1 MEQKFNSFVIFAAMR
16 TGSNFLE
23 QSLNAVEGI
32 TSHGEAFNP
41 VFIAYPNHKTLLG
54 MTMAERDATP
64 MALWDQV
71 RAAPGLNGFRYFPDH
86 DPRVLDAIL
95 ADKDCAKI
103 ILNRNPLESYTSLK
117 IARETGQWKLKD
129 ARRLKSA
136 KAEFDAAEFSEHLAQ
151 LQEFQLRVLSALQK
165 TGQTA
170 FYLDY
175 EDIGDAE
182 VLRGLV
188 SFLGLEGAKVSP
200 TRSMVPQNP
209 VPILQK
215 VSNPEVMARSL
226 AQLDRFDL
234 TRTPNFEPRRGP
246 SVPGFI
252 AAKGAAL
259 LFMPLPSGP
268 TAIVERWLASLG
280 ADNAKGVI
288 TGFTQSSLRDWMRS
302 HGGTHRRFTV
312 LRHPVARA
320 HRAFCDL
327 VLSGEFPEFTDHLQ
341 RGYNLNLTP
350 HGAELPVADHRA
362 GFVQFLRFAKS
373 SLNGQT
379 SLRVNPLWASQSA
392 LVAGFSGFAAPDMV
406 IREEDLAE
414 DLAGLCRKV
423 GARWVPLADLPA
435 PDIARLSEIYG
446 DDVEQ
451 LTRQA
456 YQRDYVT
463 FGFSDWSEPGRR

>member
-234 TRTPNFEPRRGP
+234 TRTPNFEPRRCRGSSRPRGP
-246 SVPGFI
+246 RCCSCPC
-252 AAKGAAL
+252 
-259 LFMPLPSGP
+259 
-268 TAIVERWLASLG
+268 
-280 ADNAKGVI
+280 
-288 TGFTQSSLRDWMRS
+288 
-302 HGGTHRRFTV
+302 
-312 LRHPVARA
+312 
-320 HRAFCDL
+320 HRAPRQSWKGGWQAL
-327 VLSGEFPEFTDHLQ
+327 
-341 RGYNLNLTP
+341 
-350 HGAELPVADHRA
+350 A
-362 GFVQFLRFAKS
+362 
-373 SLNGQT
+373 QT
-379 SLRVNPLWASQSA
+379 MQ
-392 LVAGFSGFAAPDMV
+392 
-406 IREEDLAE
+406 
-414 DLAGLCRKV
+414 KV
-423 GARWVPLADLPA
+423 
-435 PDIARLSEIYG
+435 
-446 DDVEQ
+446 
-451 LTRQA
+451 
-456 YQRDYVT
+456 
-463 FGFSDWSEPGRR
+463 